1 MGYEVHIT
9 RKENWF
15 DEGPDIAL
23 EEWLDVVRS
32 DPEMRLDGH
41 AEATVAEGA
50 VLRMEDPSMSVWVG
64 YSKHGQQGN
73 MAWLWHSRGNVMAK
87 NPDEEILRKMSLIA
101 AQLSAK
107 VQGDEGELYGE
118 DGNPIGEA
126 TSTPN
131 HSNLSSKP
139 WWRFW

>member
-15 DEGPDIAL
+15 DDGPEIAL
-23 EEWLDVVRS
+23 EEWLNVVRS
-32 DPEMRLDGH
+32 DVEMRLDGH
-41 AEATVAEGA
+41 AEATVGAGA

-64 YSKHGQQGN
+64 YSKHGQNGN
-73 MAWLWHSRGNVMAK
+73 MAWLWHSRGNVMAN

-101 AQLSAK
+101 TRLSAK
-107 VQGDEGELYGE
+107 VQGDEGELYGQ
-118 DGNPIGEA
+118 DGNPIDEEA
-126 TSTPN
+126 ST
-131 HSNLSSKP
+131 HSNLGLKP

>member
-9 RKENWF
+9 RKENWL
-15 DEGPDIAL
+15 DDGPDIAL

-32 DPEMRLDGH
+32 DAEMRLDGH
-41 AEATVAEGA
+41 AEATVGEGA

-101 AQLSAK
+101 TRLSAK

-118 DGNPIGEA
+118 DGNLVGEEA
-126 TSTPN
+126 PSHIN
-131 HSNLSSKP
+131 SSSKP

>member
-15 DEGPDIAL
+15 DEGSDIAL

-32 DPEMRLDGH
+32 DAEMRLDGH
-41 AEATVAEGA
+41 AEATVGEGA

-64 YSKHGQQGN
+64 YSQHGQQGN
-73 MAWLWHSRGNVMAK
+73 MAWLWHNRGNVMAK
-87 NPDEEILRKMSLIA
+87 NPDEEILRKMSRIA
-101 AQLSAK
+101 GRLSAK

-118 DGNPIGEA
+118 DGTPIGEEA
-126 TSTPN
+126 L
-131 HSNLSSKP
+131 SNSNSKP